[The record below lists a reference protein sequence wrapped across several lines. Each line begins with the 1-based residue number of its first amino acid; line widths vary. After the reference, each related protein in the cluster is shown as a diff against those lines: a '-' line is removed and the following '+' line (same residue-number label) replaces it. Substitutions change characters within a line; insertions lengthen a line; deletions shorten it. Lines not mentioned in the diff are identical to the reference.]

1 MIQVG
6 DYFIEPLEFDYRLFT
21 KKISQGKGKNG
32 RGQAGNE
39 YNNVIGY
46 FPTIP
51 SALKRIRKFETDKI
65 LLDTTITLDEA
76 ISIIEDFDRK
86 FEETIKNAL

>member
-1 MIQVG
+1 MIQIG
-6 DYFIEPLEFDYRLFT
+6 DYFIAPLEFDYRLFI
-21 KKISQGKGKNG
+21 KKISQGASRNGKGK
-32 RGQAGNE
+32 AGNE
-39 YNNVIGY
+39 YEQTIGY

-51 SALKRIRKFETDKI
+51 SALKRIRKLETDKI

-86 FEETIKNAL
+86 FEEMIKNAL